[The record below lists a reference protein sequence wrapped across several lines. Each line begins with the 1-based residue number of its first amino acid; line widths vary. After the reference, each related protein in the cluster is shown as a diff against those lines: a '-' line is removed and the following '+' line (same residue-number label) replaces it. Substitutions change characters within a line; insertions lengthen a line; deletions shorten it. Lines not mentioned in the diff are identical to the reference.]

1 MDTTE
6 TPVTTPKLPPEL
18 ERMVFEM
25 AARTYPAGILPLM
38 LVAWRVK
45 YWVEPFLYRVIHL
58 SPHPGRQH
66 YGFPLMPLESL
77 LKIVL
82 NQEDPKSRSFCEAV
96 EYVFLEEILIDPI
109 SPILDAILRACPKIT
124 DFFTRRPIGSNLEAL
139 ASLRC
144 LRRLAIDTYNLFSN
158 SSPITPIAPAAANF
172 AHPLFRNLTHLELTD
187 LPARHGSGSLH
198 RSAFYAQL
206 ILIPELTHISFNSA
220 ALAIGIHPTLAKI
233 KTLRCIV
240 ILGLPL
246 RPHESELNSSSLIPD
261 DRFVYIRQTDFQ
273 RDWFDCAKGGGGYWG
288 IAEVFLAARR
298 KGDVDRATY
307 LISDK
312 DSRWRE

>member
-1 MDTTE
+1 MDTPE
-6 TPVTTPKLPPEL
+6 TPVIPPKLPPEL
-18 ERMVFEM
+18 ERIVFEM
-25 AARTYPAGILPLM
+25 TARTYPAGILPLM

-45 YWVEPFLYRVIHL
+45 SWVEPFLYRVVHL
-58 SPHPGRQH
+58 SPYPNGRQH
-66 YGFPLMPLESL
+66 YGFPLMPLETL

-82 NQEDPKSRSFCEAV
+82 NKESSDDPKFRSFCEAV

-109 SPILDAILRACPKIT
+109 SPILDAILMACPKIT

-139 ASLRC
+139 ASLTC

-172 AHPLFRNLTHLELTD
+172 AHPLFRNLTHLELID
-187 LPARHGSGSLH
+187 LPARSGSL
-198 RSAFYAQL
+198 RRPFYAQL
-206 ILIPELTHISFNSA
+206 VLIPELTHISFNSA
-220 ALAIGIHPTLAKI
+220 ALAIGIHPTLVKI
-233 KTLRCIV
+233 KKLQCIV

-246 RPHESELNSSSLIPD
+246 RPHESELNSSSLVPD

-288 IAEVFLAARR
+288 IAEMFLAARR
-298 KGDVDRATY
+298 KGDIDREHSVVLHCSAQ
-307 LISDK
+307 
-312 DSRWRE
+312 